1 MRILAALCSINNTID
16 NEPKIIHFP
25 STQYLVQ
32 NSVPLHCSCRDIK
45 KRKIFPYFSSVEW
58 CEREVQVRIATRFLL
73 LFFFTS
79 FFERNILNTSTIE
92 HIVRLKAYAQV
103 QWMCKFSIE
112 LLWNMFR
119 SLELHIKELLNGDG
133 VHVHRLGNDWANTKG
148 NFKWHNC
155 TQNCM
160 DFRRKCVLCERRF
173 HGNAIR
179 KRVRIQKHSAKTI
192 SVDEW
197 TCQMGTN
204 AIYQQ
209 HAISFDTSI
218 FRFDKKQFIWHIRWQ
233 TTKHIQKY
241 DEKNMIDWMEHVY
254 CCKESISFE
263 KCYKE
268 EEKKLNEN

>member
-16 NEPKIIHFP
+16 NKPKIIHFP

-233 TTKHIQKY
+233 RQNTY
-241 DEKNMIDWMEHVY
+241 KNMTRKTWSTEWNTFIAAKRAFLLKNV
-254 CCKESISFE
+254 I
-263 KCYKE
+263 
-268 EEKKLNEN
+268 KKRKKN